1 MVLGHI
7 VHRYQRGE
15 TQYRDLILA
24 YAKHEQRLQVC
35 IPYRT
40 DAYYNSKRQIHL
52 GISTVVDWV
61 SLNSMSTAPHIL
73 VSGEDLRTYINLV
86 SKFSLT

>member
-1 MVLGHI
+1 MVMGHI

-35 IPYRT
+35 IPSRT
-40 DAYYNSKRQIHL
+40 DAYSSKRQIHL

-73 VSGEDLRTYINLV
+73 VSGEDLRTYMV